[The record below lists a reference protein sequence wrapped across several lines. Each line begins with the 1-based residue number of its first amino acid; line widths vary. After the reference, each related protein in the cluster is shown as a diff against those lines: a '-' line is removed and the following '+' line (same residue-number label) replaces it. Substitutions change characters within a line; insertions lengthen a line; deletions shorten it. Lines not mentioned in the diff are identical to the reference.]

1 MGYWYTATSLIWSL
15 DVFVEDSCSKLIAML
30 VGKWWFTRDGLGY
43 PVASGS
49 PNIRGRCLRGPE
61 WCIQLWCGSAEARCS
76 HPCRLRGRLDQKGT
90 VFECFLEDPEDSVAT
105 MRRFGQAVDAR
116 LWRWLAP
123 LQYSDLGLQNWLSV
137 SHCSLI
143 IPRISSPLFPNYFSV
158 ISQWCSYYSLMIS
171 QLCAH
176 YFPTITQVFPQLFPD
191 YHFLLYIIVFSWFPP
206 NASHTKLRVLSPR
219 KSSEVGLCDQ
229 TLVAGYVAEKTS
241 LHFFEVREGKG
252 SDWRFLRGNSNWHPL
267 KKSVSAVFLWITFL
281 LE

>member
-1 MGYWYTATSLIWSL
+1 MIHQGWIGIP
-15 DVFVEDSCSKLIAML
+15 CSKRIPLI
-30 VGKWWFTRDGLGY
+30 
-43 PVASGS
+43 
-49 PNIRGRCLRGPE
+49 IRGRNACEDLNDAFNYGVVVLKPDAVIHAGHEWQIGPE
-61 WCIQLWCGSAEARCS
+61 S
-76 HPCRLRGRLDQKGT
+76 GT
-90 VFECFLEDPEDSVAT
+90 VFSNVFAT
-105 MRRFGQAVDAR
+105 RIHWGFCRNEPRRFGQAVDAR

-143 IPRISSPLFPNYFSV
+143 IPPINSPLFPNYFSV

-176 YFPTITQVFPQLFPD
+176 YFPIIAQIFPQLFPH
-191 YHFLLYIIVFSWFPP
+191 YHFLLYIIIFSWFPP
-206 NASHTKLRVLSPR
+206 NASQTKLRVLSPR

-267 KKSVSAVFLWITFL
+267 KKLVSAVFCEPHFCWNKCSSDGLSMFQQATSNF
-281 LE
+281 E